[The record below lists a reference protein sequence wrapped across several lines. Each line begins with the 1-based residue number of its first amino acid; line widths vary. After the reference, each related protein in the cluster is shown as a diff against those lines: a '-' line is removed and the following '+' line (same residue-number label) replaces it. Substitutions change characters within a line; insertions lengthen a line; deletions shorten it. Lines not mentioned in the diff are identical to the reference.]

1 MPRRRGR
8 GQQSIDHEAE
18 LAAAVRGAE
27 NDAQE
32 AGDAP
37 GVAEQGAS
45 GRLDLQ
51 ESQAIALVQGE
62 GDGTRGTATMVFI
75 SANSGGGSSRPS
87 SRARKKRVRSGSV
100 DTSAPAAPAH
110 EG

>member
-1 MPRRRGR
+1 LEECLVDGGW
-8 GQQSIDHEAE
+8 GQQGIDHEAE
-18 LAAAVRGAE
+18 LSAAVRGAE

-51 ESQAIALVQGE
+51 ESQAIALEQGE
-62 GDGTRGTATMVFI
+62 GDGTRGDRDHGLHLGQQRGRQQPTVQQGPEEAGQV
-75 SANSGGGSSRPS
+75 G
-87 SRARKKRVRSGSV
+87 KR
-100 DTSAPAAPAH
+100 
-110 EG
+110 